1 MPTLDIES
9 SDTQP
14 LVNNPYSGSSAQQ
27 SLPVRH
33 PLNILK
39 RCFYMGL
46 SAYGL
51 YKFNV
56 YHTILHSPMINH
68 EWFKIGL
75 ATSVAILALK
85 AYVEMY
91 HGKIQGKTV
100 NYENFRNE
108 THGIMFLILL
118 ASVSFHLALW
128 PAYGGWKT
136 FLILMLFGFGI
147 LIQFA
152 LIVPSYVQ
160 NLVGAIVM
168 TFFLQEYA

>member
-1 MPTLDIES
+1 MPAPDIES

-14 LVNNPYSGSSAQQ
+14 LVNNPYTEANQP
-27 SLPVRH
+27 LPARH

-39 RCFYMGL
+39 RCLYMGL

-51 YKFNV
+51 HKLNV
-56 YHTILHSPMINH
+56 YHTIMHSPRINH
-68 EWFKIGL
+68 EWFKVGL

-91 HGKIQGKTV
+91 HGKINGKRV

-108 THGIMFLILL
+108 THGIMLLILL
-118 ASVSFHLALW
+118 ASVSFQLAMW
-128 PAYGGWKT
+128 PAFGGGKT

-152 LIVPSYVQ
+152 LLVPSYVQ